1 MRTSK
6 FDVYSFDIKSQNV
19 IKFILSLVFSINEIS
34 FLICSYKYILT
45 NISVLSYLRLLW
57 LFHRVSC
64 HQKQAKT
71 EYGDPIVAPF
81 IAFITDLS
89 FAVGNLAKVS
99 QFLRY
104 AMHFIYIL
112 ELQSE
117 PLSEP
122 IWLIDR
128 AVALPRFIFPKK
140 CLFIL
145 TRSACISDCRG
156 KSNKKS
162 AAYFRKHS
170 CDLPLF

>member
-1 MRTSK
+1 MK
-6 FDVYSFDIKSQNV
+6 
-19 IKFILSLVFSINEIS
+19 
-34 FLICSYKYILT
+34 
-45 NISVLSYLRLLW
+45 LL
-57 LFHRVSC
+57 
-64 HQKQAKT
+64 AKT
-71 EYGDPIVAPF
+71 DPIVAPF

-104 AMHFIYIL
+104 AMHCIYIL
-112 ELQSE
+112 ESQSE

-162 AAYFRKHS
+162 TAYFRKHS
-170 CDLPLF
+170 CDLPLFWVVFIVHTSTAVGHCLSDLSAICLWQLLPRLEVGVDSTTDD